1 MDVLGKNGRFYIK
14 ASTRKHVQDNSYLP
28 GNVSVIFWLVCK
40 VGLGMLRFEVK
51 FTKKSPKLLRII
63 LLTFLKVFF
72 FQKVKFV
79 FQISQSPK
87 KIIPKNYPEL
97 EI

>member
-1 MDVLGKNGRFYIK
+1 MDVLGENGRFYIK

-51 FTKKSPKLLRII
+51 FTKKRISLL
-63 LLTFLKVFF
+63 LLH
-72 FQKVKFV
+72 
-79 FQISQSPK
+79 
-87 KIIPKNYPEL
+87 N
-97 EI
+97 